1 MQKITPFLW
10 FDSEAEEAADF
21 YTSIFR
27 NSRIVSVAH
36 YSEEGAKASGREKG
50 SVMTVEFEI
59 EGQKF
64 VALNGGPEFSFTPAI
79 SFVVSCKTQAE
90 IDTLWEKL
98 AKEGEEWPCGWL
110 KDKYGVA
117 WQIVP
122 SDLNRLLQGSTSE
135 EVTRELIKMKKID
148 VSKLRDAYGEG

>member
-10 FDSEAEEAADF
+10 FDSEAEEAAEF
-21 YTSIFR
+21 YTSIFK

-36 YSEEGAKASGREKG
+36 YSEEGAKASGRKKG

-98 AKEGEEWPCGWL
+98 TKEGEEWPCGWL

-122 SDLNRLLQGSTSE
+122 SDLNKLLQGSTSE
-135 EVTRELIKMKKID
+135 EVMRELIKMKKID
-148 VSKLRDAYGEG
+148 VSKLRAA